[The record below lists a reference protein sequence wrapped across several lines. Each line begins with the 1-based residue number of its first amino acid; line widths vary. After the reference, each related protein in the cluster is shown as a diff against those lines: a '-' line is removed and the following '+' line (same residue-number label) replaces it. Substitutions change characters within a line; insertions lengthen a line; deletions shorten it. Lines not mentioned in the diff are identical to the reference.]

1 MTKEEMPEQS
11 VEKRKHERKP
21 TNIKIEVVT
30 GGKLSKETAKD
41 ISFGGIYINNRDFEK
56 YEIDEDIVLAFESKS
71 GEAHTLEG
79 KIVRKDKEGIG
90 IRFKKELIA
99 IALKHAE
106 EWL

>member
-1 MTKEEMPEQS
+1 MDK
-11 VEKRKHERKP
+11 
-21 TNIKIEVVT
+21 
-30 GGKLSKETAKD
+30 KLQNAFFKWIGRCCFCRILVNWKSD
-41 ISFGGIYINNRDFEK
+41 K

-71 GEAHTLEG
+71 GKAHTLEG

-90 IRFKKELIA
+90 VRFEKELIA